1 MKIKII
7 DIIALC
13 NFSHPDFGTFAKY
26 LSGLADKD
34 GCIDV
39 PTACAAADG
48 ASPSDKAIERPCSGL

>member
-13 NFSHPDFGTFAKY
+13 NFTHPDFGTFAKY

-39 PTACAAADG
+39 PTACTSAHG
-48 ASPSDKAIERPCSGL
+48 AIPSAEAVERPCSGL